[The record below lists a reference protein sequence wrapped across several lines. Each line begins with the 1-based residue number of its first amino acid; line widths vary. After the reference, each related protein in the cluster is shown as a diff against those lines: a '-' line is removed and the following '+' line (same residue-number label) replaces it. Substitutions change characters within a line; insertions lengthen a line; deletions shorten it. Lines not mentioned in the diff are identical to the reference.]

1 MTESPFDR
9 LHGVRRN
16 KQFRNGSFIACGL
29 SALVLAVFL
38 LDPLVNHSPVSIR
51 PALFFGIAT
60 LVAFGLGWYFH
71 LQYLSER

>member
-1 MTESPFDR
+1 VNDSPFDR

-16 KQFRNGSFIACGL
+16 KQLRNGCLIAAGL
-29 SALVLAVFL
+29 AALVLAVFV
-38 LDPLVNHSPVSIR
+38 LDPVINHSPISPR
-51 PALFFGIAT
+51 PTLFFGITT